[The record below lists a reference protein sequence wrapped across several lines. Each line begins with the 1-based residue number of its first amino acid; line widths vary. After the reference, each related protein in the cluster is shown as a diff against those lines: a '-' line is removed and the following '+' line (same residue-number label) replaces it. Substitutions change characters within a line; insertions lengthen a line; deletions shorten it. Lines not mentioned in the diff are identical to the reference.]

1 MTRPRRL
8 GTATVVLGVL
18 VLGVLALAGLGLWRA
33 AGAGETPSSADR
45 VAAVAA
51 TLRCPTCQGQSVE
64 DSTSVLAAASR
75 RVIAQQLDEG
85 RTPDEIRQW
94 FVDRY
99 GRAVLLSPES
109 TGPGVVVWLVP
120 GLVLLAGGTLVWRW
134 VRRSRAVVVDPSD
147 GEAATALAA
156 WQAGRLDPDDS
167 PAGEELREALLA
179 LASAEEDQVEDVR
192 RAASRR
198 LGAAYRRYTAR
209 PTAARPTAAR
219 PTAARSESTPWLLPR
234 RAATAAA
241 AGALLVVTGI
251 AVVGVARGSSGDAGS
266 GSAAVPAATGTPP
279 APPPGWR
286 GGMPRTVD
294 EWVALGLAYD
304 RNRQL
309 DQAAAAY
316 TMALR
321 LQPADDGVLL
331 MRADVL
337 VRSGRAAQALPDLEG
352 LNARHPDTPDVLL
365 VLGLAENRTGAPAAD
380 ATLQRF
386 LQLAPG
392 SPAAPGVR
400 RLLGAG

>member
-75 RVIAQQLDEG
+75 RIIEQQLDEG

-109 TGPGVVVWLVP
+109 TGPGMVVWLVP

-134 VRRSRAVVVDPSD
+134 VRRSRTAVVDPSD
-147 GEAATALAA
+147 GEATAALAA
-156 WQAGRLDPDDS
+156 WRAGRLDPDDS
-167 PAGEELREALLA
+167 AAGEELREALLA
-179 LASAEEDQVEDVR
+179 LASAEEDRVEDVR
-192 RAASRR
+192 RGASRR

-209 PTAARPTAAR
+209 LTAARATAARPQ
-219 PTAARSESTPWLLPR
+219 STPWLLPR

-241 AGALLVVTGI
+241 AGALLVVTGV
-251 AVVGVARGSSGDAGS
+251 AVVGVARGSGGDAGS
-266 GSAAVPAATGTPP
+266 GSAAVPAATGTLP

-294 EWVALGLAYD
+294 EWVALGRVYD

-365 VLGLAENRTGAPAAD
+365 VLGLAENRTGAPTAD
-380 ATLQRF
+380 ATLRRF
-386 LQLAPG
+386 LRLAPG
-392 SPAAPGVR
+392 SPAVPGVR